1 MNNEFV
7 KKKYKKK
14 IKEFIKHNRLYFDKN
29 RPQVS
34 DKYFDEL
41 KKEILDLEKKFDFLN
56 DKNSPSKIIGFEPS
70 KNFKKSKHRVKML
83 SLANVFKKE
92 EVENFE
98 KKIKNFLDLDKSSK
112 IEYSV
117 EPKIDGISA
126 SLTYKNGTFVSGL
139 SRGDGEEGELITENL
154 KTIKDIPKKIISNN
168 FPSDIDIRGEV
179 FISNKDFEKIKDNFA
194 NPRNA
199 ASGSLRQKDPNQTKK
214 IPLQF
219 IAYTY
224 GYQKNFNFEKQS
236 QYLKA
241 LNEWGFKTSKFNKV
255 INGVN
260 NLMKNYE
267 QMENIRFELEYDV
280 DGLVYKV
287 NDFKLQSRLGYV
299 SNSPRWASAHK
310 FSAESSFSKIL
321 NIEIQVGR
329 TGALTPVAKINP
341 VNIGGVIVSNAT
353 LHNEDEISRKDI
365 RVGDTVK
372 IERAGDVIPHVLS
385 VDLSKRNK
393 LSRKYIFPNK
403 CPSCKSTVSKEYN
416 NQTKKFD
423 AIRRCT
429 SEGFECEKI
438 AIEKIKHFISKDSLN
453 IDGLGKKVV
462 EKFWDLKL
470 IRFPHEIF
478 LLDFNKIEKLD
489 GWGKLSSSN
498 LKYAINKSKNISL
511 EKLIYAL
518 GIRHIG
524 QENAKLISQ
533 NIKSLE
539 NLSKIRSNYNFNSFL
554 NIDGIGE
561 TQVQSL
567 KKFFSNKDNI
577 KVINELKKFIKIEK
591 EEKQISGRLQNQTFL
606 ITGKLNGISRAEVK
620 SIIEKNSGKILSS
633 VNNKLKYLVVGE
645 KPTTKKINLA
655 KSLKINIINQK
666 ELELLLN

>member
-29 RPQVS
+29 TPQVS

>member
-1 MNNEFV
+1 MNNEFF

-56 DKNSPSKIIGFEPS
+56 DKNSPSEIIGFEPS

-321 NIEIQVGR
+321 YIEIQVGR

>member
-29 RPQVS
+29 TPQVS

-126 SLTYKNGTFVSGL
+126 SLTYKNGIFVSGL

-393 LSRKYIFPNK
+393 LSKKYIFPNK

-478 LLDFNKIEKLD
+478 LLDFDKIEKLD

-645 KPTTKKINLA
+645 KPTTKKIKLA
-655 KSLKINIINQK
+655 KFLKINIINQK

>member
-29 RPQVS
+29 KPQVS

-41 KKEILDLEKKFDFLN
+41 KKEILNLEKKFDFLN

-83 SLANVFKKE
+83 SLGNVFKKE

-393 LSRKYIFPNK
+393 LSKKYIFPNK

-438 AIEKIKHFISKDSLN
+438 AIEKIKHFISKESLN

-478 LLDFNKIEKLD
+478 LLDFDKIEKLD

>member
-29 RPQVS
+29 TPQVS

-126 SLTYKNGTFVSGL
+126 SLTYKNGTFVCGL

-393 LSRKYIFPNK
+393 LSKKYIFPNK

-577 KVINELKKFIKIEK
+577 KVINKLKKFIKIEK

>member
-393 LSRKYIFPNK
+393 LSKKYIFPNK

>member
-29 RPQVS
+29 TPQVS

-126 SLTYKNGTFVSGL
+126 SLTYKNGIFVSGL

-179 FISNKDFEKIKDNFA
+179 FISNKDFEKIKDSFA

-393 LSRKYIFPNK
+393 LSKKYIFPNK

-478 LLDFNKIEKLD
+478 LLDFDKIEKLD

>member
-29 RPQVS
+29 TPQVS

-393 LSRKYIFPNK
+393 LSKKYIFPNK

>member
-29 RPQVS
+29 KPQVS

-41 KKEILDLEKKFDFLN
+41 KKEILNLEKKFDFLN

-179 FISNKDFEKIKDNFA
+179 FISNKDFEKIKDSFA

-393 LSRKYIFPNK
+393 LSKKYIFPNK

-438 AIEKIKHFISKDSLN
+438 AIEKIKHFISKESLN

-478 LLDFNKIEKLD
+478 LLDFDKIEKLD

>member
-29 RPQVS
+29 TPQVS

-126 SLTYKNGTFVSGL
+126 SLTYKNGTFVCGL

-393 LSRKYIFPNK
+393 LSKKYIFPNK

>member
-29 RPQVS
+29 KPQVS

-83 SLANVFKKE
+83 SLANVFKKK

-255 INGVN
+255 ISGVN

-393 LSRKYIFPNK
+393 LSKKYIFPNK

-478 LLDFNKIEKLD
+478 LLDFDKIEKLD

>member
-29 RPQVS
+29 TPQVS

-83 SLANVFKKE
+83 SLSNVFKKE

-179 FISNKDFEKIKDNFA
+179 FISNKDFEKIKDSFA

-393 LSRKYIFPNK
+393 LSKKYIFPNK

-478 LLDFNKIEKLD
+478 LLDFDKIEKLD

>member
-29 RPQVS
+29 TPQVS

-126 SLTYKNGTFVSGL
+126 SLTYKNGIFVSGL

-179 FISNKDFEKIKDNFA
+179 FISNKDFEKIKDSFA

-393 LSRKYIFPNK
+393 LSKKYIFPNK

>member
-29 RPQVS
+29 TPQVS

-126 SLTYKNGTFVSGL
+126 SLTYKNGTFVCGL

>member
-126 SLTYKNGTFVSGL
+126 SLTYKNGTFVCGL

>member
-29 RPQVS
+29 TPQVS

-126 SLTYKNGTFVSGL
+126 SLTYKNGTFVCGL

-179 FISNKDFEKIKDNFA
+179 FISNKDFEKIKDKFA